1 MKKLKEY
8 ANNIIKAFIDQYNW
22 KKINFPSYKDW
33 KDWKTFELNNKSIAL
48 NTLYVFYK
56 TEEIRHTYK
65 SKHNLNRE
73 NQVILY

>member
-33 KDWKTFELNNKSIAL
+33 KDWKTFELNN
-48 NTLYVFYK
+48 
-56 TEEIRHTYK
+56 
-65 SKHNLNRE
+65 
-73 NQVILY
+73 NQLLLIPYMCFTKLKK